1 MVYIIIG
8 IVVLVVVIGIIG
20 AAVSWMWKHKGIAL
34 AIILAMA
41 AVGYFTRADRP
52 LAFLP
57 VWGQNIKNFLWK
69 ITYRHTVFDTIWVYL
84 LLILTV
90 FFVSTILQRLF
101 SRKIVR
107 LGICT
112 ISSFA
117 ILVLTLIT
125 RNDFWALVLTF
136 ELLVSVS
143 VLWSFVVLSV
153 RHIGLVKDVYDTYYK
168 IEIPVLQMAILDLVI
183 ISGVI
188 QIINDFF
195 DVNIQV
201 TLVPV
206 ILFLGYI
213 VIEIK
218 WYCFIFS
225 GYKHI
230 NHFVKQKGL
239 FEYSDFERDVK
250 LQYLSDADE
259 YVSSVIDIM
268 AVGKK
273 IYLLPFGNRVYLNQ
287 AQEKLLVKLV
297 KSNLSSEEIA
307 AKTEVDFRE
316 YGFDAVYK
324 ALFAKSKGYEIDF
337 SESEESKQRKKSEVG
352 IGAVEFVM
360 MRYPIKE
367 HPLLNEMMDIRSA
380 YIVALD
386 ALVRRG
392 NIDYAKWE
400 AKVEEYKSVFEL
412 NELKMNP
419 EEAIKLFSSII
430 KRKESLFKTIKSD
443 YSYLL
448 LLEAIFFKNLLTEDD
463 ISYKEIE
470 KTFEQLK
477 KIASSNNR

>member
-273 IYLLPFGNRVYLNQ
+273 TENM
-287 AQEKLLVKLV
+287 
-297 KSNLSSEEIA
+297 SSKIHN
-307 AKTEVDFRE
+307 
-316 YGFDAVYK
+316 
-324 ALFAKSKGYEIDF
+324 F
-337 SESEESKQRKKSEVG
+337 STMQ
-352 IGAVEFVM
+352 
-360 MRYPIKE
+360 
-367 HPLLNEMMDIRSA
+367 NIRIQ
-380 YIVALD
+380 YDL
-386 ALVRRG
+386 
-392 NIDYAKWE
+392 
-400 AKVEEYKSVFEL
+400 
-412 NELKMNP
+412 
-419 EEAIKLFSSII
+419 
-430 KRKESLFKTIKSD
+430 
-443 YSYLL
+443 
-448 LLEAIFFKNLLTEDD
+448 
-463 ISYKEIE
+463 YKELYRS
-470 KTFEQLK
+470 KRTKAAAL
-477 KIASSNNR
+477 